1 MANMQPAPMTFY
13 VPTPP
18 VTTGNTGNFTVD
30 LSQIASLVN
39 RRFYR
44 QGLNWAVSGIK
55 LVSGETGSLTI
66 SKIPNTWVA
75 GNAWKKAFAMW
86 NKQQLET
93 ISDAGAESA
102 LAKFRDFKV
111 HLDPEHVTAGF
122 AANLLPADASGNI
135 ILPGEWQE
143 SRIVVPNFPTAGDRR
158 EFVLHM
164 TGANFP
170 SGISPNTRGI
180 IEGYADS
187 RAYPQS
193 PDPVSP
199 VIESTDNWMA
209 MMQNDGNA
217 DQEILGNATDRND
230 DLPYDQVNYPGGE
243 TNFPGL
249 QIHDFAQIVSYSG
262 TNQIGTQ
269 RIKGGNFPC
278 GLMRI
283 QWTPENTAN
292 VVLQIELMPGPA
304 RGYLTEPMQEM

>member
-1 MANMQPAPMTFY
+1 MANMQPAPMTFF
-13 VPTPP
+13 VPTPS
-18 VTTGNTGNFTVD
+18 VNAGLTGNFTLD
-30 LSQIASLVN
+30 LSQIASLCN

-55 LVSGETGSLTI
+55 VVSLTTGAVTI

-86 NKQQLET
+86 NKQQLDTARE
-93 ISDAGAESA
+93 AGAESA
-102 LAKFRDFKV
+102 LAKFRDFKI
-111 HLDPEHVTAGF
+111 HLDVDHVAAGF
-122 AANLLPADASGNI
+122 SANLLPADASGNI
-135 ILPGEWQE
+135 ILPGEWE
-143 SRIVVPNFPTAGDRR
+143 GSKIVLPNTPSAGQVR
-158 EFVLHM
+158 EYFVHM
-164 TGANFP
+164 TGLNT
-170 SGISPNTRGI
+170 SGGSPNSRGI

-217 DQEILGNATDRND
+217 DPEILGNATDRND

-243 TNFPGL
+243 LNFPGL
-249 QIHDFAQIVSYSG
+249 QIHDFAQLVSYSG
-262 TNQIGTQ
+262 ANQVGTQ

-278 GLMRI
+278 GLMRV
-283 QWTPENTAN
+283 QWSPETTAN
-292 VVLQIELMPGPA
+292 VVLQIELMPGPS

>member
-13 VPTPP
+13 VPTP
-18 VTTGNTGNFTVD
+18 VVNAGLTGNFTLD

-55 LVSGETGSLTI
+55 VASTSTGAAI
-66 SKIPNTWVA
+66 VSKIPNTWVA

-86 NKQQLET
+86 NKQQLDTARE
-93 ISDAGAESA
+93 AGAESA
-102 LAKFRDFKV
+102 LAKFRDFKI
-111 HLDPEHVTAGF
+111 HLDVQHVTDGF
-122 AANLLPADASGNI
+122 SSNLLPIDSLGNTV
-135 ILPGEWQE
+135 LPGEWEE
-143 SRIVVPNFPTAGDRR
+143 SKIVLPNTPTAGQVR
-158 EFVLHM
+158 EFFVHM
-164 TGANFP
+164 TGLNV
-170 SGISPNTRGI
+170 SGTSPNSRGI

-209 MMQNDGNA
+209 MMQNEGNA
-217 DQEILGNATDRND
+217 DPEILGNATDRND

-243 TNFPGL
+243 TNFSGL
-249 QIHDFAQIVSYSG
+249 QIHDFAQLVSYSG
-262 TNQIGTQ
+262 PNQVGTQ

-278 GLMRI
+278 GLMRV
-283 QWTPENTAN
+283 QWTPETTAN
-292 VVLQIELMPGPA
+292 LVLQIELMPGPA
-304 RGYLTEPMQEM
+304 RGYLTETMQEM